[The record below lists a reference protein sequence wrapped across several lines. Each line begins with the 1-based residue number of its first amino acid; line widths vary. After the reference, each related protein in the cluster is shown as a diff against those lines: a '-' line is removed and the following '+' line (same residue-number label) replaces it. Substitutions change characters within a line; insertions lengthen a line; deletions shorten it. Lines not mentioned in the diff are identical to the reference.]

1 VEITELDVLEV
12 IQVEVSN
19 LISEEDLKID
29 TKLSDIGMDSLD
41 RIELVMEL
49 EDEFDLSIS
58 DDNVETW
65 EVVDDIVKSVM
76 EANEGK
82 NEYK

>member
-1 VEITELDVLEV
+1 MEITELDVLEV